1 MYESGPQDECVGVGV
16 GVGGRYACTAE
27 EGDPIGLV
35 SSPSIPCTI
44 GNFDGVWIG
53 EGDD

>member
-1 MYESGPQDECVGVGV
+1 MYESGPQDDVGV

-27 EGDPIGLV
+27 EGNPIGLV
-35 SSPSIPCTI
+35 PSPSIPSPI
-44 GNFDGVWIG
+44 GNFDG